1 MNLVDANTS
10 RRQEERA
17 MAKERRVEGRDR
29 ANRSYIRRICVD
41 VDTRVDSPER
51 NSLMRGRLNVF

>member
-1 MNLVDANTS
+1 MKMNLVDANTS

-17 MAKERRVEGRDR
+17 IAKERRVEGRDR

-41 VDTRVDSPER
+41 VDTTVDSPEK
-51 NSLMRGRLNVF
+51 N